1 MSLYID
7 INKELSSFNLDVSM
21 ESKGG
26 IIGFLGASGSGKSMT
41 LKCIAGIEKADSGK
55 IIINDKVLF
64 DSEKKIN
71 VKTKDRKVGFLF
83 QNYALFPHM
92 TIKDNIEI
100 GLDRISK
107 AEKNKL
113 SSNFIK
119 KFGLEGLEKRYPWQL
134 SGGQQQR
141 VALARALITS
151 PDILLLDEPFSA
163 LDNHLR
169 ATMERELVEI
179 LKDYNGTVVFVT
191 HDIAEAYRVCDKI
204 IVFDSGKASNIR
216 EKNLLFENPLSFAE
230 AKLTGCKNISKA
242 KKLEDNLI
250 LAEDWDLKLK
260 CSSNNRDTDYIAIR
274 SHNIKLFKGQEND
287 ENVFTIR
294 RNRIRDV
301 NEIANAIV
309 LLRKENISNRNEF
322 DGKVQE
328 ALNKKDELINTI
340 KELENKNSKFNQVS
354 KYLITYNNYKEIYE
368 KHGNKKTIFGG
379 YKKHENEILMFLH
392 AKEKLENLGINTNV
406 SIDKLKEKII
416 EQKEEIS
423 LLGNEFKNIE
433 KRLESIRKANSKIE
447 NIIQEKIDLTKEKEK
462 ER

>member
-26 IIGFLGASGSGKSMT
+26 IIGLLGASGSGKSMT

-100 GLDRISK
+100 GL
-107 AEKNKL
+107 EQ
-113 SSNFIK
+113 
-119 KFGLEGLEKRYPWQL
+119 RYPWQL

-287 ENVFTIR
+287 ENVFTM
-294 RNRIRDV
+294 
-301 NEIANAIV
+301 
-309 LLRKENISNRNEF
+309 S
-322 DGKVQE
+322 
-328 ALNKKDELINTI
+328 
-340 KELENKNSKFNQVS
+340 
-354 KYLITYNNYKEIYE
+354 
-368 KHGNKKTIFGG
+368 
-379 YKKHENEILMFLH
+379 
-392 AKEKLENLGINTNV
+392 
-406 SIDKLKEKII
+406 
-416 EQKEEIS
+416 
-423 LLGNEFKNIE
+423 
-433 KRLESIRKANSKIE
+433 IE
-447 NIIQEKIDLTKEKEK
+447 NIVENPFDYTLYIRSIKSNKSNLIHFTISKEEMVFDINEKIKVKFEPEYLFTFKGE
-462 ER
+462 

>member
-1 MSLYID
+1 MSLFID
-7 INKELSSFNLDVSM
+7 IKKGLSSFNLDVSM
-21 ESKGG
+21 KSKGG

-119 KFGLEGLEKRYPWQL
+119 KFGLEGLENRYPWQL

-169 ATMERELVEI
+169 ANMERELVEI
-179 LKDYNGTVVFVT
+179 LKDYDGTVVFVT

-204 IVFDSGKASNIR
+204 IVFDSGKASEIR
-216 EKNLLFENPLSFAE
+216 EKSILFEKPLSLAE
-230 AKLTGCKNISKA
+230 AKITGCKNISKA
-242 KKLEDNLI
+242 KRLNSDYI
-250 LAEDWDLKLK
+250 LAEEWNLKLK
-260 CSSNNRDTDYIAIR
+260 VLDDSVDIRYIAIR
-274 SHNIKLFKGQEND
+274 SHNIKLFNDKEN
-287 ENVFTIR
+287 ESVNVFNMI
-294 RNRIRDV
+294 
-301 NEIANAIV
+301 
-309 LLRKENISNRNEF
+309 
-322 DGKVQE
+322 
-328 ALNKKDELINTI
+328 
-340 KELENKNSKFNQVS
+340 
-354 KYLITYNNYKEIYE
+354 
-368 KHGNKKTIFGG
+368 
-379 YKKHENEILMFLH
+379 
-392 AKEKLENLGINTNV
+392 
-406 SIDKLKEKII
+406 
-416 EQKEEIS
+416 
-423 LLGNEFKNIE
+423 
-433 KRLESIRKANSKIE
+433 IE
-447 NIIQEKIDLTKEKEK
+447 NIVENPFDYTLYIKEVNSSNVNLINFTISKEKMKFKINDIIKVSFQEKYMFTFK
-462 ER
+462 